1 MNEDELCKV
10 LKHCPLLETFAKPY
24 IELRKTFN
32 RSQMLNIISRGIIE
46 ERKEPE
52 MDSIEERGSSSE
64 EASARQ

>member
-1 MNEDELCKV
+1 MSEAELSKV

-24 IELRKTFN
+24 RELTKNFN
-32 RSQMLNIISRGIIE
+32 RSQMLNIISSEIIE

-52 MDSIEERGSSSE
+52 MDSIVERGSSSE

>member
-1 MNEDELCKV
+1 MSEADLCKV

-24 IELRKTFN
+24 SELTKTLN
-32 RSQMLNIISRGIIE
+32 RSRMLEIISREIIE

-52 MDSIEERGSSSE
+52 MDSIAERGSSSE